1 MMINQACKYTLR
13 GLIRAFCLLSALW
26 LWSGAAQAESLSLIS
41 DEETESLVRDIVKP
55 LYKAANVRFNPYDI
69 YIVNDPTLNA
79 FVADGNAMFV
89 NTGTLVKADNY
100 NQIAGV
106 LAHETGHIQGGHI
119 LRQKLKLQNV
129 QQASIASLIA
139 GGVIG
144 AVSGSPDVGM
154 AIMLG
159 SQTSALHN
167 ITAYMVQEERS
178 ADEAAVQLLAKT
190 NQSPAGLR
198 EFMKKIQ
205 QQNMLNGVEETP
217 YFRTHPVTSE
227 RLTFM
232 SKAAADKPFVPNQSM
247 EHRFEMVKAKL
258 SGFLE
263 EPQRTFM
270 RYPAKDKS
278 SPALYAQAVA
288 LFKQF
293 KVPAAIGKLDILIKR
308 EPKNPF
314 LYELKAQFLMEAGDI
329 PTAVKFY
336 RKAYELL
343 PSSPL
348 LQESLAQAM
357 LESSPS
363 PQQVDEIISLLKKAL
378 IKRANS
384 YTWLMLARAYGMK
397 GDEAYAN
404 YASAEFSVR
413 IRAFETAE
421 KQIKA
426 ARKANPS
433 AALSLKLDDIEKRV
447 KKELAEREPVRRR

>member
-1 MMINQACKYTLR
+1 MMLSRNCKLLLR
-13 GLIRAFCLLSALW
+13 GLMRAFCLLSALW
-26 LWSGAAQAESLSLIS
+26 LCGTAKAESLSLIS
-41 DEETESLVRDIVKP
+41 DEETEALLRDMIKP
-55 LYKAANVRFNPYDI
+55 LYQAANVRFNPYDV

-89 NTGTLVKADNY
+89 NTGTLIEADDY
-100 NQIAGV
+100 NQVVGV

-119 LRQKLKLQNV
+119 LRQKIKLHNV
-129 QQASIASLIA
+129 QQATMASLIA
-139 GGVIG
+139 AGVAG
-144 AVSGSPDVGM
+144 AVSGRPDVGM

-167 ITAYMVQEERS
+167 VTAYMVQEERS
-178 ADEAAVQLLAKT
+178 ADEAAVQLLSKT

-205 QQNMLNGVEETP
+205 QQNMLNGIEETP

-232 SKAAADKPFVPNQSM
+232 SKAAANKPFVPNRNM
-247 EHRFEMVKAKL
+247 ERRFEMVKAKL
-258 SGFLE
+258 IGFLE
-263 EPQRTFM
+263 KPEQTFK
-270 RYPAKDKS
+270 RYPAKDSS
-278 SPALYAQAVA
+278 SPALYAQSIA

-293 KVPAAIGKLDILIKR
+293 KLQEALAKLDILIGR
-308 EPKNPF
+308 EPDNPF
-314 LYELKAQFLMEAGDI
+314 LYELKAQFLMESGKL
-329 PTAVKFY
+329 PEAVKNY

-343 PSSPL
+343 PTSPL

-357 LESSPS
+357 LENSPS
-363 PQQVDEIISLLKKAL
+363 PKDVNEIIGLLNKAL
-378 IKRANS
+378 IKRANA
-384 YTWLMLARAYGMK
+384 YTWLLLARAYGMK

-404 YASAEFSVR
+404 YAAAEFSVR